1 MKKNMKTPANPG
13 PSWGYTVISILEKLL
28 PRPVFNVLL
37 DLGTFIGLLVM
48 PVQRTHS
55 REYLELILGRP
66 PRLREQYRHFRSFM
80 TGLVLKLRAGRQTY
94 PEFIF
99 SKTANRDAFIE
110 LCKSPAQVLFG
121 TFHVGY
127 SDLMGC
133 MLKRFDRRVSMV
145 RLKVRNSRD
154 TAIMESAFKEFV
166 SFIWI
171 NQTEEFIFRLKEA
184 IENGESIGLQC
195 DRTQFGSKI
204 ESFQFLGSR
213 REFPFTIYHL
223 SVLFRLPVVF
233 SFTGPLSP
241 DGTIEVTTS
250 PVFTPSA
257 DRRESLELA
266 RTHFQEVLN
275 KLESHLRKYPHLWFN
290 FTPLNRK
297 IDDRTRFA
305 DH

>member
-1 MKKNMKTPANPG
+1 MKTPANPG
-13 PSWGYTVISILEKLL
+13 PSWGYSVISILEKFL

-37 DLGTFIGLLVM
+37 DMGTFVGLLVM
-48 PVQRTHS
+48 PAQRINS
-55 REYLELILGRP
+55 REYLKLILGHP
-66 PRLREQYRHFRSFM
+66 PRLRDQYRHFRAFM
-80 TGLVLKLRAGRQTY
+80 TGLVLKLRAGRQKY

-99 SKTANRDAFIE
+99 SPDAIPDAFIE
-110 LCKSPAQVLFG
+110 LCESPTQVLFG

-133 MLKRFDRRVSMV
+133 MLKQFDRRVSMV

-154 TAIMESAFKEFV
+154 TTVMESAFKEYV

-171 NQTEEFIFRLKEA
+171 NEAEEFIFRLKEA
-184 IENGESIGLQC
+184 IESGKSVGLQC
-195 DRTQFGSKI
+195 DRTQFGSRL

-241 DGTIEVTTS
+241 DSTIEVTTS
-250 PVFTPSA
+250 PVFIPSA

-266 RTHFQEVLN
+266 RIHFQEVLN

-297 IDDRTRFA
+297 INDRTRYT